1 MSSAVAPELN
11 MMSANEMLDYIGAA
25 VAVRL
30 SDDALT
36 TPDKIAFGRQY
47 FIRNFGL
54 AKFMD
59 ENYNPMNDYKW
70 WNEILER
77 NAPMYQVDLSVS
89 GGSAKTSYYFSGNYA
104 NKTGILPGS
113 ELDRY
118 NFRTNID
125 TRANNWLRLGLNL
138 GLGYQHSSV
147 ADTNESMGGLYVSCL
162 LYTSPSPRDCS

>member
-1 MSSAVAPELN
+1 MTLAGHYSMSSAVAPELN

-30 SDDALT
+30 SGDALT
-36 TPDKIAFGRQY
+36 TPDKIASGRQY

-77 NAPMYQVDLSVS
+77 NAPKYQVDLSVS
-89 GGSAKTSYYFSGNYA
+89 RGSANTSY
-104 NKTGILPGS
+104 
-113 ELDRY
+113 
-118 NFRTNID
+118 
-125 TRANNWLRLGLNL
+125 
-138 GLGYQHSSV
+138 
-147 ADTNESMGGLYVSCL
+147 
-162 LYTSPSPRDCS
+162 